1 MERTHYI
8 HYTAADLLNDGP
20 FLDSMQHPTE
30 QSEDFWARLEK
41 EDGDFAKELHMA
53 RSFLKIVAVSPQK
66 QMTDDEVGILW
77 ERISYQVAVEKKAR
91 RGKKRLIFLR
101 VASIAACISM
111 LVLSSYFVFPLLLF
125 MKKVHFTV
133 WPVSP
138 NRIIAMTY
146 S

>member
-1 MERTHYI
+1 MERNHYI

-41 EDGDFAKELHMA
+41 EDSDFAKELHMA

-77 ERISYQVAVEKKAR
+77 ERISYQVAVEKKQEEEKTINFPACSEYCCLYINV
-91 RGKKRLIFLR
+91 GLEQLFCFFPYCFL
-101 VASIAACISM
+101 
-111 LVLSSYFVFPLLLF
+111 
-125 MKKVHFTV
+125 
-133 WPVSP
+133 
-138 NRIIAMTY
+138 
-146 S
+146 